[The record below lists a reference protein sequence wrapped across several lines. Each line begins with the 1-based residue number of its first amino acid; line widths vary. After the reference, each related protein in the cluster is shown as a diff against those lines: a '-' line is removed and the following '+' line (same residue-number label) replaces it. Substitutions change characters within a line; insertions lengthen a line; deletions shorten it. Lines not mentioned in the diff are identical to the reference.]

1 MTLPIF
7 PLLIFLTSLGSIFLY
22 LKTANDIFVVLAA
35 VMSISLLIWGFVSAH
50 WSIHLLALLTL
61 LLLRKPKLI
70 SRVAAGLK

>member
-7 PLLIFLTSLGSIFLY
+7 PLLILITSLGSILLY
-22 LKTANDIFVVLAA
+22 LKTTNDIFVVLAV

-61 LLLRKPKLI
+61 LSLRKPKLI
-70 SRVAAGLK
+70 SRVAASLK